1 MYKKIISTL
10 FILLTL
16 TAAVAFAESGEVFT
30 ITAYGEGEVAA
41 APDAASVVLSVKTR
55 ENTAKAAQ
63 SANAKT
69 ANSVIAAVKNFGI
82 AGEDIKTS
90 RYTVYPVYDNANR
103 KIVGYFAENSVTIKI
118 KGADKAGD
126 VIDAALN
133 AGANQVSS
141 IKFYKSNAKALENEA
156 LTLAIKN
163 AREQADITARALGV
177 KIVGIKR
184 AEPRVNH
191 HSAQN
196 SRMLM
201 KAAANDATPIEA
213 GEVFVTA
220 SATVE
225 FIIR

>member
-10 FILLTL
+10 FILFTL
-16 TAAVAFAESGEVFT
+16 TATAAFAESGEVFT

-55 ENTAKAAQ
+55 ENTAKVAQ
-63 SANAKT
+63 TANAKA
-69 ANSVIAAVKNFGI
+69 ANNIIAAVKNFNI
-82 AGEDIKTS
+82 ASEDIKTS
-90 RYTVYPVYDNANR
+90 AYNVYPTYDNNNK
-103 KIVGYFAENSVTIKI
+103 KIVGYSAENSITVKI
-118 KGADKAGD
+118 KGADKVGD

-141 IKFYKSNAKALENEA
+141 VRFYISNTKALENEA

-163 AREQADITARALGV
+163 AREQADVTARALGV
-177 KIVGIKR
+177 KIAGIKK

-191 HSAQN
+191 RSTQN

-201 KAAANDATPIEA
+201 KSVANDSTPIEA

-220 SATVE
+220 NATVE
-225 FIIR
+225 FIIK

>member
-10 FILLTL
+10 FILFTL
-16 TAAVAFAESGEVFT
+16 TATAAFAESGEVFT

-55 ENTAKAAQ
+55 ENTAKVAQ
-63 SANAKT
+63 TANAKA
-69 ANSVIAAVKNFGI
+69 ANNIIAAVKNLNI
-82 AGEDIKTS
+82 ASEDIKTS
-90 RYTVYPVYDNANR
+90 AYNVYPTYDNNNK
-103 KIVGYFAENSVTIKI
+103 KIVGYSAENSITVKI
-118 KGADKAGD
+118 KGADKVGD

-141 IKFYKSNAKALENEA
+141 VRFYISNTKALENEA

-163 AREQADITARALGV
+163 AREQADVTARALGV
-177 KIVGIKR
+177 KIAGIKK

-191 HSAQN
+191 RSTQN

-201 KAAANDATPIEA
+201 KSVANDSTPIEA

-220 SATVE
+220 NATVE
-225 FIIR
+225 FIIK